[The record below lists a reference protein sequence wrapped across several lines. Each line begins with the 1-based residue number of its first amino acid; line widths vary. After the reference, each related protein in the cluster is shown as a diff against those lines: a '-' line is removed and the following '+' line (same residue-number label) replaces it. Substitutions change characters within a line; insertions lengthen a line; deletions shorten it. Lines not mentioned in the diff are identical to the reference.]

1 MEQWKICA
9 KFPPRL
15 LGRRSYVSQDRPIQD
30 ALERLYNLYTTQTC
44 DMSHTDVA
52 HVPTDKSMFL
62 LIAYFCDHYKHQS
75 PLYPVSS
82 HSPTYYYDPISYY
95 IYGLRK
101 IVI

>member
-1 MEQWKICA
+1 MCKVSSPTYRQEKC
-9 KFPPRL
+9 
-15 LGRRSYVSQDRPIQD
+15 YVSQDRPIQD

-62 LIAYFCDHYKHQS
+62 LIAYFCAHYKHQG
-75 PLYPVSS
+75 PPYPVSS